1 MPIYTTPTRNH
12 TAVFGRLQP
21 KNSELSD
28 FSKSNNKPKAHEQWE
43 NSKSIGLSLDKS
55 KEINK
60 TYVVSAGK
68 RFGGTPGTPR
78 SEGRLTLQR
87 RKPDCKGEQNDKEPD
102 ENDENKVEVPEKRLT
117 LQRRTRTGSVDK
129 SSPEK
134 DKIITEK
141 QGEITS
147 LGSQRH
153 VNNDVLFVPDA
164 GSKTLQVTSVQRSGS
179 FTPRTKPAPST
190 PGQSAGK
197 VGEKPIKSFQ
207 KVSAELALNP
217 SVVPK
222 AEGLNKLTSTPT
234 KRTPVAKVNSKDIA
248 RESIKPANTKYGS
261 LERQR
266 TPLQANG
273 ESVKPTAKCS
283 TLPDRTKF
291 LLGTPGRSLLS
302 NLQVTKPR
310 KTVSSANSAPI
321 GAKSGYGTPG
331 KGISSKEEMTIQSTV
346 LGQDALKMENS
357 AVTVAVRV
365 RPFNNREKTE
375 KAHQVVFMERQETIV
390 QHPESKQSHSFVYDF
405 SFWSFDKTHPSF
417 ASQKTVYEKL
427 ALPLLERAFEG
438 YNTCLFAYGQTG
450 SGKSY
455 TMMGFSEDTGVIP
468 RFCED
473 LFSRVKKSEN
483 QEVSYRLEMSYF
495 EVYNEKIHDLLVVKD
510 ENGQNKQPLRVREHP
525 VFGPY
530 VADLSMNVVGSFADI
545 QSWLELGNKQRAT
558 AATGMN
564 DKSSRSHSVFT
575 LVMTQT
581 KTEFVDEEEHDHTIT
596 SRINLVDLAGSE
608 RCSTAQTS
616 GDRLKEG
623 VSINKSLL
631 TLGKV
636 ISALS
641 EHTSQN
647 KKKIFIPYRESVLTW
662 LLKESLG
669 GNSKT
674 AMIATISPA
683 ASYVEESLSTLRYAK
698 QARMIINIAKV
709 NEDTN
714 AKLIRELKAEVEKLK
729 SAQMSIQGIEPEKY
743 KLFRQEIVSLKM
755 QLTQQE
761 REMAE
766 AHRTWKE
773 KLEQAEK
780 RKQEETKELQKAGIT
795 FKVDNR
801 LPNLVNLNEDP
812 QLSEMLL
819 YMIKEGQTKVGRY
832 KSNSAHDI
840 NLSGALIADD
850 HCVISN
856 IAGTVSITPVKDAKT
871 YVNGILVSD
880 STVLHHG
887 DRIILGGDHYFRFN
901 HPVEVQSGKRV
912 SCWTGP
918 GDVPKDFEFAK
929 NELLAA
935 QRAQLEEEIEEARMK
950 AKEEMIQGIQVAK
963 EMAQKEL
970 SDQKTLY
977 ENKIKA
983 LEKEL
988 GEEAQK
994 KKLEELNNKKAVSKI
1009 EELQSVKTQLE
1020 LKVQVNKKR
1029 LEMEALA
1036 TRQALSDHDT
1046 RHAKIIE
1053 ALEAEKKKIT
1063 EDLERIQQKR
1073 LQKEKGSVPQNT
1085 QPQWDSMK
1093 LSVMIQEANAI
1104 GSKLRK
1110 QTVFSR
1116 HEPSDKESADDKELL
1131 QVQVQN
1137 TKLGITTVWSLEKF
1151 ENNLAA
1157 MRELDQGNAGSRDD
1171 DVFYDPNDEW
1181 EPDISASSTSSSFSR
1196 RRSRSLLKGRRIS
1209 GRLYEIRVHPIQS
1222 LLNSQNS
1229 GLINHTHS
1237 AHSSISES
1245 TLPRI
1250 CKELIGSAVE
1260 KLRKCGGNEETLPDR
1275 LISDILTIHTGVTA
1289 ISDLYEHLDDESQ
1302 ENLFACNRETQS
1314 QLIRVTSAFE
1324 RVTFFTMQW
1333 NSDVKPCSDSTLTVA
1348 EGLQREIKKV
1358 GGYLQLLIQ
1367 GCDSD
1372 ISSMVTE
1379 ALNNSSQSIKRTVQ
1393 LIGQLAL
1400 VTGTE
1405 LHSAERRSEGARTYK
1420 NCFAVP
1426 LYEGT
1431 CKGLTSLL
1439 DDGLHQV
1446 KELQRDVQAIFPQSE
1461 LLQELKKNISV
1472 LATSIQSYIMHCKQE
1487 SIGSLEGQEG
1497 GHSEHLKAVKTI
1509 AVEFIKFIE
1518 SIRQI
1523 QLIVIRA
1530 LRGQGN
1536 SFSLRTCTDKICSSA
1551 KNIEECICSISSFP
1565 STAVHNST
1573 TRLQIPCMKS
1583 SSARN
1588 DLESAVNSLTAAY
1601 DQMQREKKD
1610 LSNTQEGSFRENSH
1624 SLSSNTWQKEGIH
1637 RTEYTYTPHT
1647 NLASFSPSG
1656 IQWV

>member
-1 MPIYTTPTRNH
+1 M
-12 TAVFGRLQP
+12 
-21 KNSELSD
+21 
-28 FSKSNNKPKAHEQWE
+28 
-43 NSKSIGLSLDKS
+43 
-55 KEINK
+55 
-60 TYVVSAGK
+60 
-68 RFGGTPGTPR
+68 
-78 SEGRLTLQR
+78 
-87 RKPDCKGEQNDKEPD
+87 
-102 ENDENKVEVPEKRLT
+102 
-117 LQRRTRTGSVDK
+117 
-129 SSPEK
+129 
-134 DKIITEK
+134 
-141 QGEITS
+141 
-147 LGSQRH
+147 
-153 VNNDVLFVPDA
+153 
-164 GSKTLQVTSVQRSGS
+164 
-179 FTPRTKPAPST
+179 
-190 PGQSAGK
+190 
-197 VGEKPIKSFQ
+197 
-207 KVSAELALNP
+207 
-217 SVVPK
+217 
-222 AEGLNKLTSTPT
+222 
-234 KRTPVAKVNSKDIA
+234 
-248 RESIKPANTKYGS
+248 
-261 LERQR
+261 
-266 TPLQANG
+266 
-273 ESVKPTAKCS
+273 
-283 TLPDRTKF
+283 
-291 LLGTPGRSLLS
+291 
-302 NLQVTKPR
+302 
-310 KTVSSANSAPI
+310 VSSANSASI

-331 KGISSKEEMTIQSTV
+331 KGISSKEEMTRQSTA

-375 KAHQVVFMERQETIV
+375 KAHQVVFMESQETIV

-455 TMMGFSEDTGVIP
+455 TMMGFSEDAGVIP

-510 ENGQNKQPLRVREHP
+510 ENCQNKQPLRVREHP

-530 VADLSMNVVGSFADI
+530 VADLSMNVVGSFDDI

-647 KKKIFIPYRESVLTW
+647 KKVVFIPYRESVLTW

-698 QARMIINIAKV
+698 QACMIINIAKV

-729 SAQMSIQGIEPEKY
+729 AAQMSIQGIEPEKF

-755 QLTQQE
+755 QLNQQE

-780 RKQEETKELQKAGIT
+780 RKREETKELQKAGIT

-918 GDVPKDFEFAK
+918 GDGPKDFEFAK
-929 NELLAA
+929 NELLSA

-977 ENKIKA
+977 ENRIKA

-994 KKLEELNNKKAVSKI
+994 KKLQELNNKKAVSKI

-1073 LQKEKGSVPQNT
+1073 LQKEKGSVPQN
-1085 QPQWDSMK
+1085 S
-1093 LSVMIQEANAI
+1093 
-1104 GSKLRK
+1104 
-1110 QTVFSR
+1110 
-1116 HEPSDKESADDKELL
+1116 
-1131 QVQVQN
+1131 
-1137 TKLGITTVWSLEKF
+1137 
-1151 ENNLAA
+1151 
-1157 MRELDQGNAGSRDD
+1157 
-1171 DVFYDPNDEW
+1171 
-1181 EPDISASSTSSSFSR
+1181 
-1196 RRSRSLLKGRRIS
+1196 RRIS

-1222 LLNSQNS
+1222 LRNSQNS
-1229 GLINHTHS
+1229 ARRGRCVSVDCLPTMAEQNHGGYQLSDNRSQTVGQMPFDWIDGG
-1237 AHSSISES
+1237 SISYHNFSLNVNYMPITGECV
-1245 TLPRI
+1245 TIDPVT
-1250 CKELIGSAVE
+1250 GSCCLEACSKPKRALCQYDKDV
-1260 KLRKCGGNEETLPDR
+1260 
-1275 LISDILTIHTGVTA
+1275 
-1289 ISDLYEHLDDESQ
+1289 YEHLQRFS
-1302 ENLFACNRETQS
+1302 
-1314 QLIRVTSAFE
+1314 LIPQTS
-1324 RVTFFTMQW
+1324 FF
-1333 NSDVKPCSDSTLTVA
+1333 
-1348 EGLQREIKKV
+1348 
-1358 GGYLQLLIQ
+1358 
-1367 GCDSD
+1367 
-1372 ISSMVTE
+1372 
-1379 ALNNSSQSIKRTVQ
+1379 
-1393 LIGQLAL
+1393 
-1400 VTGTE
+1400 
-1405 LHSAERRSEGARTYK
+1405 
-1420 NCFAVP
+1420 FAVSREP
-1426 LYEGT
+1426 LAST
-1431 CKGLTSLL
+1431 VI
-1439 DDGLHQV
+1439 D
-1446 KELQRDVQAIFPQSE
+1446 ELQINPTG
-1461 LLQELKKNISV
+1461 I
-1472 LATSIQSYIMHCKQE
+1472 
-1487 SIGSLEGQEG
+1487 
-1497 GHSEHLKAVKTI
+1497 
-1509 AVEFIKFIE
+1509 
-1518 SIRQI
+1518 
-1523 QLIVIRA
+1523 
-1530 LRGQGN
+1530 LRN
-1536 SFSLRTCTDKICSSA
+1536 LSR
-1551 KNIEECICSISSFP
+1551 
-1565 STAVHNST
+1565 
-1573 TRLQIPCMKS
+1573 
-1583 SSARN
+1583 
-1588 DLESAVNSLTAAY
+1588 VNSLTGVLLKVLDENPDILTSADLLYLTQFMGTVVELGVVEMENVSEAFVSLAINWFKLASKVIDTGLSAQWLELTEQAVACTVVAALLHLFFMAAFTWMLVEGLLLWSKVVTVNLSEERRMKYYYLIGWGLPVLIVSITLAATSEKYSADGHCWLSVKNGVIWGFAGPVIFIIMVNILVLTRVVLITLSTAKRRAIMLTVNSSPVEQAY
-1601 DQMQREKKD
+1601 DQIRAAVKAVLVLLPILGLTWLCGVLVPFSIVMAYIFVLLNSLQVRSTINRIKERRRALNFSNCANSRPSSSLTSSRPASSPALGLQD
-1610 LSNTQEGSFRENSH
+1610 LSHDLGLGSHCASEPDQQNIPKPDSSMVYENSAATSDRQLSIP
-1624 SLSSNTWQKEGIH
+1624 SLPRGPDEDLPCFALGSL
-1637 RTEYTYTPHT
+1637 TPEQFFMKYMELQSAT
-1647 NLASFSPSG
+1647 
-1656 IQWV
+1656 